1 MMMIMMTIMVMII
14 LWSLSPYMGR
24 IKLHDKDIFMKQNH
38 GMFTMKGW
46 IPFDQNDDG
55 KMNVTRSD
63 GLAVEKY

>member
-1 MMMIMMTIMVMII
+1 
-14 LWSLSPYMGR
+14 MGR

-38 GMFTMKGW
+38 DMFTMKGW